1 MSEYDVQVIERDGY
15 VGRISVMEYPDM
27 PDFDGDGH
35 IITIDYFRGRTEV
48 ENVDCQ
54 RTGEA
59 EDLASALSWAYERWG
74 FDWEKIERYLRSF
87 YDVTSF
93 DFDHWDRDRHI
104 VAVATR
110 GLAAEGWGNPDGEVN
125 LGIYKAYRDGE
136 VYGYTVESEDG
147 LELVDSCWGYYGLQE
162 VSYLEKV
169 VNDLIDD
176 RVRERHEAAVAMYA
190 RMVNRTSRN

>member
-1 MSEYDVQVIERDGY
+1 MSLLRLW
-15 VGRISVMEYPDM
+15 R
-27 PDFDGDGH
+27 
-35 IITIDYFRGRTEV
+35 R
-48 ENVDCQ
+48 
-54 RTGEA
+54 A
-59 EDLASALSWAYERWG
+59 G
-74 FDWEKIERYLRSF
+74 F
-87 YDVTSF
+87 
-93 DFDHWDRDRHI
+93 
-104 VAVATR
+104 
-110 GLAAEGWGNPDGEVN
+110 EGWGNPDGEVN